1 MRNPAHSLCSVVLRH
16 VAAMGEISFEPI
28 LPDVGKRAASRLR
41 LRLAARIM
49 TTAQFWPAELLDLS
63 YFGGRIACDAPPQP
77 GQEVLIEWADF
88 DAFGMVV
95 WANVKSCGVCFF
107 EPLQPA
113 VLIATRD
120 RFDVEPVL
128 TSTERARNEAK
139 DYVQGWAKR

>member
-1 MRNPAHSLCSVVLRH
+1 
-16 VAAMGEISFEPI
+16 MGEITFDHIQPE
-28 LPDVGKRAASRLR
+28 VGKRITSRLR

-63 YFGGRIACDAPPQP
+63 YFGGRIACDEPPQP

-95 WANVKSCGVCFF
+95 WASHRTCGVRFF
-107 EPLQPA
+107 EPLKPG

-120 RFDVEPVL
+120 RNDAEPVQ
-128 TSTERARNEAK
+128 TNKERARHEAK
-139 DYVQGWAKR
+139 DFVQGRLNR

>member
-1 MRNPAHSLCSVVLRH
+1 
-16 VAAMGEISFEPI
+16 MGEITFDHI
-28 LPDVGKRAASRLR
+28 LPEVGKRITSRLR

-63 YFGGRIACDAPPQP
+63 YFGGRIACDDPPQP

-95 WANVKSCGVCFF
+95 WASQRTCGVRFF
-107 EPLQPA
+107 DPLKPG

-120 RFDVEPVL
+120 RNDVEPVQ
-128 TSTERARNEAK
+128 TSKDRARHEAR
-139 DYVQGWAKR
+139 DFVQGKLNR